1 MRTSHVIVAATVAGV
16 GGLFLMMHLGLGLNR
31 DDPNQVC
38 FTKEQVATIS
48 SKVVAQEHTIL
59 ELRAQL
65 EAAQFGSNEKTQL
78 QKKHE
83 AKAAATISVTD
94 DALALHSDSGL
105 TIQTVA
111 KKEGWGP
118 DSFGWNKPPNYQ
130 WKVRKKHGN
139 ANLGTSRG
147 RPEPEKRQAAFDAH
161 REQRHKV
168 IGPTIKKMAAT
179 NKNTIIILL
188 VNSGQMSLFL
198 NFICSCEKR
207 NLAWKEFVF
216 VFALDAKAKVLLD
229 HLGVASYHL
238 DDTEIANAAKQFSD
252 TTFSKVIFFKTAVTY
267 DVLLLGVNVLFQDVD
282 IVWKSSPVAYF
293 QDPARAEVDMFFMK
307 DGNSNTQQPLYANSG
322 FHFNRYNERTLM
334 LWEETYLNA
343 HTAPVQQQVIQPLL
357 IHHFFV
363 NSLRVY
369 ILPNEFAN
377 GNLWQIPG
385 STKRI
390 PKNWIV
396 LHASWTSN
404 ITHKVKKFIATN
416 EWYAACIEDKDKTG
430 PTLAI

>member
-1 MRTSHVIVAATVAGV
+1 MTEWLKICCAR
-16 GGLFLMMHLGLGLNR
+16 
-31 DDPNQVC
+31 
-38 FTKEQVATIS
+38 
-48 SKVVAQEHTIL
+48 
-59 ELRAQL
+59 
-65 EAAQFGSNEKTQL
+65 KT
-78 QKKHE
+78 
-83 AKAAATISVTD
+83 
-94 DALALHSDSGL
+94 
-105 TIQTVA
+105 
-111 KKEGWGP
+111 
-118 DSFGWNKPPNYQ
+118 
-130 WKVRKKHGN
+130 RKKHGN
-139 ANLGTSRG
+139 ANLGVSRG
-147 RPEPEKRQAAFDAH
+147 RPEPEKRQQAFDAH
-161 REQRHKV
+161 REQRHAA

-238 DDTEIANAAKQFSD
+238 DDTDIANAAKVFSD

-293 QDPARAEVDMFFMK
+293 QDPAREEIDMFFMK

-322 FHFNRYNERTLM
+322 FHFNRYNERTLK

-385 STKRI
+385 GTGRI

-404 ITHKVKKFIATN
+404 LPHKVKKFIATN
-416 EWYAACIEDKDKTG
+416 EWYDACIEDKNKTSV
-430 PTLAI
+430 